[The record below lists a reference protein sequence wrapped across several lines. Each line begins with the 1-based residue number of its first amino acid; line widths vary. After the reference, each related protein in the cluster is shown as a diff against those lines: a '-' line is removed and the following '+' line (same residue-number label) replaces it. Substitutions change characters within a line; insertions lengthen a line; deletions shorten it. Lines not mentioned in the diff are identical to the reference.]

1 MATLD
6 KEQLQAEV
14 DVNYAAFADIPL
26 KMSDKGKFA
35 LLRKCKLVA
44 ILNTHKECRKLG
56 RKEFSDGLYSIQEIF
71 PDFEE
76 YLGYRDHTLPANR
89 TTETRTPA
97 QNKLQ
102 AEVDANFEAFNKM
115 SFKESDKGKFA
126 LLRDCKVVAILD
138 THKECRVMVPK
149 KFADG
154 LYSIQ
159 EIMPK
164 MEYVEFMGYALS

>member
-1 MATLD
+1 MTTLNRE
-6 KEQLQAEV
+6 KLQAEV
-14 DVNYAAFADIPL
+14 DANYAAFADIPL

-44 ILNTHKECRKLG
+44 ILDTHKECRELG

-76 YLGYRDHTLPANR
+76 NLGYMGYALLANR
-89 TTETRTPA
+89 TTKTKTPA

-115 SFKESDKGKFA
+115 SFKESDKGRFA

-138 THKECRVMVPK
+138 THKECRVMRPE

-164 MEYVEFMGYALS
+164 MEYLGFMGYALS